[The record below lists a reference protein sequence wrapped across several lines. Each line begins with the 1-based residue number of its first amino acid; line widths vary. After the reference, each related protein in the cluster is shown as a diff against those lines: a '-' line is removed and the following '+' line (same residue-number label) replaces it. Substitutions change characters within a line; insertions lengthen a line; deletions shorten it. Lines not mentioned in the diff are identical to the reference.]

1 MNSGTKACLSA
12 SDLQALLCE
21 DLPEPQRSLSLDH
34 LDVCPRCSDV
44 FSRMASSWSLSD
56 AAAGSGPAGRNTLNF
71 EQRLK
76 ESPPDLRPLPAD
88 VPDELPVI
96 PGYDNLALHTC
107 GGMATIYRAR
117 DAALGRQVAIKLL
130 SSHAIHSRTG
140 RQRALREARLLA
152 RLADPGVVTIHAT
165 GVWQERPYLVLEWI
179 NGCTLQEK
187 IDEGCLPPAR
197 AARIACDLA
206 QTLIGLHDAGVIH
219 RDLKPDNV
227 LLAEPVAAG
236 VRETVKLIDFGLAR
250 PDDASR
256 ELTIG
261 DTVLGTPSYMA
272 AEQTGLDPDLGE
284 TSEATDLHGI
294 GCLLFAMLT
303 GQAPYKAASVMAS
316 LQRAVRGEV
325 AGWEQLDD
333 VPAALRT
340 IVRRCLRPNP
350 AERHRSAADLAAD
363 LTRFLETDEGP
374 RVPAVRAAGLSRW
387 SRTSWMAVTAV
398 LLVGVGLGV
407 VTAPWGTWWQ
417 KAAPAAV
424 TRQTR
429 TAFKPVS
436 APAAPAVQ
444 ATPVVASAA
453 PAEETAAEPSEL
465 EQMVV
470 ETLNRER
477 EAAGV
482 PPLRRDERLSRGARS
497 HASAVLREQR
507 LFQLA
512 PGESDLM
519 RDRIAPTGY
528 RCQRASQ
535 TVWCCARDG
544 LAGLGA
550 EVKAMNGQVLLHRGF
565 LDANGPVLLDGGFQD
580 VGVGVEVGAAGIAWI
595 DIVFAVPAGS

>member
-1 MNSGTKACLSA
+1 MTSAMKACLSA

-21 DLPEPQRSLSLDH
+21 DLPEPQRSRSLDH
-34 LDVCPRCSDV
+34 LGVCPRCSDV

-56 AAAGSGPAGRNTLNF
+56 AAVGADPAGRNTLNF

-76 ESPPDLRPLPAD
+76 ASPPDLRPLPAD
-88 VPDELPVI
+88 VPEELPVI
-96 PGYDNLALHTC
+96 PGYDNLQLHAS
-107 GGMATIYRAR
+107 GGMATIYRAH

-152 RLADPGVVTIHAT
+152 RLAHPGVVTIHAT

-179 NGCTLQEK
+179 KGCTLQEK
-187 IDEGCLPPAR
+187 IDQGILPPERVAAIAR
-197 AARIACDLA
+197 DLA
-206 QTLIGLHDAGVIH
+206 QTLIGLHDAGIVH

-227 LLAEPVAAG
+227 LLADPVAAG
-236 VRETVKLIDFGLAR
+236 LAETVKLIDFGLAR

-284 TSEATDLHGI
+284 TSPATDLHGI

-333 VPAALRT
+333 VPAALRS
-340 IVRRCLRPNP
+340 IVQRCLRPNP
-350 AERHRSAADLAAD
+350 AERYRSAADLAVD

-374 RVPAVRAAGLSRW
+374 RVPAVRGPGLSRW
-387 SRTSWMAVTAV
+387 PRTWWMSVAAV

-417 KAAPAAV
+417 KAAPAAA

-436 APAAPAVQ
+436 AAAASPVQAAPVAVP
-444 ATPVVASAA
+444 TA

-470 ETLNRER
+470 ETLNRQR

-497 HASAVLREQR
+497 HASAMLREQR
-507 LFQLA
+507 LFQIA

-528 RCQRASQ
+528 RCRGASQ
-535 TVWCCARDG
+535 VAWCCPPDW
-544 LAGLGA
+544 LAGLGGT
-550 EVKAMNGQVLLHRGF
+550 EVKAV
-565 LDANGPVLLDGGFQD
+565 NGPVLLDGGFQD
-580 VGVGVEVGAAGIAWI
+580 VGVGVEVDAAGIAW
-595 DIVFAVPAGS
+595 VVVVLAAPAGS

>member
-12 SDLQALLCE
+12 GDLQALLCE

-56 AAAGSGPAGRNTLNF
+56 AAVGADPAGRNTLNF

-88 VPDELPVI
+88 VPEELPAI
-96 PGYDNLALHTC
+96 PGYDNLQLHAS

-152 RLADPGVVTIHAT
+152 RLAHPGVVTIHAT

-187 IDEGCLPPAR
+187 IDAGSLRPQR
-197 AARIACDLA
+197 AAEIARDLA

-227 LLAEPVAAG
+227 LLAERVAAG
-236 VRETVKLIDFGLAR
+236 VPETVKLIDFGLAR

-284 TSEATDLHGI
+284 TSAATDLHGI

-350 AERHRSAADLAAD
+350 AERYRSAADLAVD
-363 LTRFLETDEGP
+363 LTRFLENCESRP
-374 RVPAVRAAGLSRW
+374 VPAVRGPGLSRW
-387 SRTSWMAVTAV
+387 PRTWWISVAVV
-398 LLVGVGLGV
+398 LLVGVGLGTV
-407 VTAPWGTWWQ
+407 AGPWGPWLRQPTPPV
-417 KAAPAAV
+417 AA

-444 ATPVVASAA
+444 ATPVVASTA
-453 PAEETAAEPSEL
+453 PAEETAAEPSDL
-465 EQMVV
+465 EQMVL
-470 ETLNRER
+470 EALNRER

-497 HASAVLREQR
+497 HASAMLREHR
-507 LFQLA
+507 MFHLA
-512 PGESDLM
+512 PGESDLL

-528 RCQRASQ
+528 RCRVANQV
-535 TVWCCARDG
+535 VWCCPPDG
-544 LAGLGA
+544 LAGLGGTEA
-550 EVKAMNGQVLLHRGF
+550 KAK
-565 LDANGPVLLDGGFQD
+565 NGPVQLDGVFQD
-580 VGVGVEVGAAGIAWI
+580 MGVGVEVDAAGLAW
-595 DIVFAVPAGS
+595 VVVVLAVPAGS